1 MRKIDGKFH
10 VEGDEIIK
18 TTNGEA
24 LPDDE
29 PLFLF
34 RARDRLA
41 LRALWAF
48 EEASQRDGCNE
59 YHMKGIWAAI
69 SKFTE
74 FREKHPDRMKQP
86 GITGGQ

>member
-1 MRKIDGKFH
+1 MREIDQKFH

-18 TTNGEA
+18 TTNGEV

-41 LRALWAF
+41 LTALRAF
-48 EEASQRDGCNE
+48 EAASQADGCTE
-59 YHMKGIWAAI
+59 YHMKGIWSAI
-69 SKFTE
+69 DKFTK
-74 FREKHPDRMKQP
+74 FQEKHSNRMKQP
-86 GITGGQ
+86 GISDGR